1 MSREVVPERTE
12 GGTLYRAN
20 ITVSCGGEAVYE
32 LETSRYVSDGT
43 AGTDIGRAPDAAA
56 AEGGDVA

>member
-43 AGTDIGRAPDAAA
+43 AGTDIGRAPDARC
-56 AEGGDVA
+56 V